1 VPRALRFSDTS
12 YVHPRHPCWLAVL
25 LAACA
30 PAPRDATCPEPPP
43 SEIHHSFDDGTL
55 ESWPGTVERPDA
67 TSLDVSSTVT
77 RRGGG
82 AVSVRVRQGQLAN
95 GGTRA
100 ELAFDAGDRAGTT
113 AYYAWSLRLAADW
126 PDIDRVEDAAGR
138 PNWQIL
144 GQFHDQPDCELGQTW
159 DDYEGIGASPPVSV
173 QYLWLTLEDPRV
185 RAVFETGAASSVVG
199 LDTSALERPL
209 LGLFAGVPL
218 ELRAVAPID
227 KDRWHDVELA
237 IHWSESDDGEVRFG
251 LDGQDIATWRG
262 RNMINAASHYFKVGL
277 YRNPDITADQALWVD
292 EVFVTHDASSMQ
304 RFAAELAGSRGP

>member
-1 VPRALRFSDTS
+1 MHARSS
-12 YVHPRHPCWLAVL
+12 YWLLGL
-25 LAACA
+25 LTACA
-30 PAPRDATCPEPPP
+30 PTPREATCPEPSPP
-43 SEIHHSFDDGTL
+43 EIEGSFDDGGL
-55 ESWPGTVERPDA
+55 ESWPGTIERPDPTA
-67 TSLDVSSTVT
+67 LELSSSVT

-82 AVSVRVRQGQLAN
+82 ALSLRVRQGQLVN

-113 AYYAWSLRLAADW
+113 AYYAWSLRLAPDW

-159 DDYEGIGASPPVSV
+159 EDYEGIGASPPVSV

-199 LDTSALERPL
+199 LDMSVLERPL
-209 LGLFAGVPL
+209 LGLFVGVPL

-227 KDRWHDVELA
+227 KDRWHDIELA
-237 IHWSESDDGEVRFG
+237 IRWSQSDDGEVRFG
-251 LDGQDIATWRG
+251 VDGRDVATWRG
-262 RNMINAASHYFKVGL
+262 RNMVNAASHYFKVGL
-277 YRNPDITADQALWVD
+277 YRNPTSRR
-292 EVFVTHDASSMQ
+292 TRRCGSTRSS
-304 RFAAELAGSRGP
+304 